1 MTKQEILES
10 NDYKELMMP
19 VDTNI
24 SINKVILSD
33 ENKEKVKQFLAETA
47 ARDLFR
53 KYGLEPMN
61 RILMY
66 GDSGTGKTF
75 LSKALSKHMGYT
87 MFYVDIAKALSE
99 KTVASNIS
107 KVFALSNALG
117 NSILFFDECD
127 GIAWARDRVSPDG
140 DTARIATNSLFQHL
154 DQMNTT
160 NIVIGATN
168 MLHRLDPAFERRF
181 NLKMEFRKPK
191 GELNPTIR
199 KFLFKDFKYIQD
211 MDEQDRLSMDRR
223 VSDRLSYYEIQG
235 AVERAMKDSL
245 LRNTLVVKETE
256 IYNIL
261 ASIAQIK
268 NRFGTDV
275 TNEESFNSPKNT
287 FTQNGV
293 Y

>member
-1 MTKQEILES
+1 MTRQEILES
-10 NDYKELMMP
+10 KDYKELMMP

-33 ENKEKVKQFLAETA
+33 ENKEKIKQFLAETA
-47 ARDLFR
+47 ARDTFR
-53 KYGLEPMN
+53 KYHLEPMN

-75 LSKALSKHMGYT
+75 LSKALANYMRYT

-99 KTVASNIS
+99 KTVAANIS
-107 KVFALSNALG
+107 KVFQLSNALG

-140 DTARIATNSLFQHL
+140 DTARVATNSLFQHL
-154 DQMNTT
+154 DQMNPT
-160 NIVIGATN
+160 NVFIGATN

-191 GELNPTIR
+191 GALDPTIR
-199 KFLFKDFKYIQD
+199 KFMFKEFTYVQD
-211 MDEQDRLSMDRR
+211 MNEQDRLSMDRR
-223 VSDRLSYYEIQG
+223 VSDKLSYFEIQG

-245 LRNTLVVKETE
+245 LRNTLVVKETDL
-256 IYNIL
+256 YNIL

-275 TNEESFNSPKNT
+275 SDEKSFSSPINT
-287 FTQNGV
+287 FTK
-293 Y
+293 

>member
-1 MTKQEILES
+1 MTRQEILES
-10 NDYKELMMP
+10 KDYKELMMP

-33 ENKEKVKQFLAETA
+33 ENKEKIKQFLAETA
-47 ARDLFR
+47 ARDTFR
-53 KYGLEPMN
+53 KYHLEPMN

-75 LSKALSKHMGYT
+75 LSKALANYMRYT

-99 KTVASNIS
+99 KTVAANIS
-107 KVFALSNALG
+107 KVFQLSNALG

-140 DTARIATNSLFQHL
+140 DTARVATNSLFQHL
-154 DQMNTT
+154 DQMNPT
-160 NIVIGATN
+160 NVFIGATN

-191 GELNPTIR
+191 GALDPTIR
-199 KFLFKDFKYIQD
+199 KFMFKEFTYVQD
-211 MDEQDRLSMDRR
+211 MNEQDRLSMDRR
-223 VSDRLSYYEIQG
+223 VSDKLSYFEIQG

-245 LRNTLVVKETE
+245 LRNTLVVKETDL
-256 IYNIL
+256 YNIF

-268 NRFGTDV
+268 NRFGTAISD
-275 TNEESFNSPKNT
+275 EKSFSSPINT
-287 FTQNGV
+287 FTK
-293 Y
+293 

>member
-1 MTKQEILES
+1 MTRQEVLES
-10 NDYKELMMP
+10 KDYKELMMP

-33 ENKEKVKQFLAETA
+33 ENKEKIKQFLAETA
-47 ARDLFR
+47 ARDTFR
-53 KYGLEPMN
+53 KYHLEPMN

-75 LSKALSKHMGYT
+75 LSKALANYMRYT

-99 KTVASNIS
+99 KTVAANIS
-107 KVFALSNALG
+107 KVFQLSNALG

-140 DTARIATNSLFQHL
+140 DTARVATNSLFQHL
-154 DQMNTT
+154 DQMNPT
-160 NIVIGATN
+160 NVFIGATN

-191 GELNPTIR
+191 GALDPTIR
-199 KFLFKDFKYIQD
+199 KFMFKEFTYVQD
-211 MDEQDRLSMDRR
+211 MNEQDRLSMDRR
-223 VSDRLSYYEIQG
+223 VSDKLSYFEIQG

-245 LRNTLVVKETE
+245 LRNTLVVKETDL
-256 IYNIL
+256 YNIL

-275 TNEESFNSPKNT
+275 SDDKSFNSPINT
-287 FTQNGV
+287 FTK
-293 Y
+293 

>member
-1 MTKQEILES
+1 MTRQEILES
-10 NDYKELMMP
+10 KDYKELMMP

-33 ENKEKVKQFLAETA
+33 ENKEKIKQFLAETA
-47 ARDLFR
+47 ARDTFR
-53 KYGLEPMN
+53 KYHLEPMN

-75 LSKALSKHMGYT
+75 LSKALANYMRYT

-99 KTVASNIS
+99 KTVAANIS
-107 KVFALSNALG
+107 KVFQLSNALG

-140 DTARIATNSLFQHL
+140 DTARVATNSLFQHL
-154 DQMNTT
+154 DQMNPT
-160 NIVIGATN
+160 NVFIGATN

-191 GELNPTIR
+191 GALDPTIR
-199 KFLFKDFKYIQD
+199 KFMFKEFTYVQD
-211 MDEQDRLSMDRR
+211 MNEQDRLSMDRR
-223 VSDRLSYYEIQG
+223 VSDKLSYFEIQG

-245 LRNTLVVKETE
+245 LRNTLVVKETDL
-256 IYNIL
+256 YNIL

-275 TNEESFNSPKNT
+275 SDEKSFNSPINT
-287 FTQNGV
+287 FTK
-293 Y
+293 